1 MGLIGAAQFLRTVE
15 SYRLLWIAG
24 KFGGGKTSLAFYMSE
39 PWLKRGYRLIT
50 NGKCVWADRLDT
62 MEFVD
67 ADGHLKAIVV
77 LDEGGLEFKASSQV
91 ETIAAYAAKMDV
103 IYLLPSFWPPVRRA
117 QVVTAQPLFSFHTI
131 GIPLIVYR
139 WDVQLKGFKDGG
151 YFYWWKPQEIY
162 GIYSRQDPGEIASDI
177 VEFLAQKSEAYRRLH
192 GRKYR
197 LSKMAADTDD
207 LLLEAANTFA
217 EAADSLSLPERKR
230 GHRGRKA

>member
-177 VEFLAQKSEAYRRLH
+177 VEFLAQKSEDYRRLH
-192 GRKYR
+192 GRKNR
-197 LSKMAADTDD
+197 LSKMATDTDD

-217 EAADSLSLPERKR
+217 EAADTLSVPERKR
-230 GHRGRKA
+230 GRRGRKA

>member
-39 PWLKRGYRLIT
+39 PWLKKGYRLIT
-50 NGKCVWADRLDT
+50 NGKCIWADDLSKLDFID
-62 MEFVD
+62 EW
-67 ADGHLKAIVV
+67 GHLKAVVV
-77 LDEGGLEFKASSQV
+77 LDEGGLEFKASVQV

-117 QVVTAQPLFSFHTI
+117 QVVTAQPLFSFFTI

-151 YFYWWKPQEIY
+151 YFYWWQPKEIF
-162 GIYSRQDPGEIASDI
+162 GVYSRQDPGEISSDI

-192 GRKYR
+192 GRKNR
-197 LSKMAADTDD
+197 LSQMAVGSDD
-207 LLLEAANTFA
+207 LLMEAANTFA
-217 EAADSLSLPERKR
+217 EAAEALPLPERASR
-230 GHRGRKA
+230 RRRRKA